1 MSPEENRRTGEQ
13 QDRRKRSRGGRRDG
27 DLKKPWYL
35 RRRLWLAAASLVYVG
50 WRRITGR
57 AKRAADAGGSD
68 VAA

>member
-1 MSPEENRRTGEQ
+1 MSPEENRRSEHP
-13 QDRRKRSRGGRRDG
+13 DRRKRARGGRRDG
-27 DLKKPWYL
+27 DQKKPWYL

-57 AKRAADAGGSD
+57 PKRAADAGGSD